1 MLRLVLA
8 THNEGKVKEI
18 RAKLKDYPIVVE
30 CLHDYPQI
38 PEIEENGKT
47 FSDNAVLKATVVSR
61 YTNLPA
67 LADDSGLKIDYLGGK
82 PGVYSARWGK
92 TDKERIEKV
101 LKELQCVVEKQR
113 KACFICVM
121 SLVIPENIVYIGKGI
136 CSGKI
141 TLLPRGQSGFG
152 YDPIFI
158 PDGYELTFAQMGEQT
173 KNKISHRFIAL
184 DKIVQKIIA
193 HYNFNKLSE

>member
-1 MLRLVLA
+1 MLRLILA
-8 THNEGKVKEI
+8 TRNEGKVKEI

-30 CLHDYPQI
+30 CLQNYPQI

-47 FSDNAVLKATVVSR
+47 FSDNAVLKATIVSH

-67 LADDSGLKIDYLGGK
+67 LADDSGLEIDSLGGK

-92 TDKERIEKV
+92 TDEERIEKV
-101 LKELQCVVEKQR
+101 LKELQGITEKQR

-121 SLVIPENIVYIGKGI
+121 SLVIPENIVYTTKGI

-158 PDGYELTFAQMGEQT
+158 PDGYELTFAQMGEQI
-173 KNKISHRFIAL
+173 KNKISHRSIAL
-184 DKIVQKIIA
+184 DKIVQKIIV
-193 HYNFNKLSE
+193 HYNFKKLSE